1 MTLSSYN
8 KLSLFIKRHFFSLL
22 PFLTFKKAINI
33 VLAFFEMTFRKE
45 HCVSRPFIYRIDP
58 CSSCNL
64 KCSSCE
70 SWKTSTKEKR
80 IMSLED
86 FKSIIDKIKK
96 YVLRVSLYDMGEPL
110 LNKDIYEMISYATK
124 NNISTLISTNFNL
137 LKKEDIPKLFDSG
150 LTVLEPC
157 LDGFSQEKYSEYRQ
171 GGNVEIVK
179 QNLIDVME
187 YKIKNKKKYP
197 IVDVQVVEF
206 NHIKDELKKI
216 DNFLKEIKVDR
227 ITYRQENLGYNI
239 NNEIDNKDIKLTKR
253 TCFWLYLGC
262 MIRPDGSMYP
272 CCGRDFDRFSY
283 GNILKQEL
291 KEIWN
296 NKYYRI
302 SRNFFS
308 KKISSLNQGE
318 LKDIPCTTCDV
329 FVRK

>member
-1 MTLSSYN
+1 MVLSSYN
-8 KLSLFIKRHFFSLL
+8 KLNLFIKRHFFSLL
-22 PFLTFKKAINI
+22 PFLTFRKAINVFLSFI
-33 VLAFFEMTFRKE
+33 ETNFRKE
-45 HCVSRPFIYRIDP
+45 RCISRPFIYRIDP
-58 CSSCNL
+58 CSACNL
-64 KCSSCE
+64 RCSSCE
-70 SWKTSTKEKR
+70 SWQTDTKEKR

-96 YVLRVSLYDMGEPL
+96 YALRVSLYDMGEPL

-137 LKKEDIPKLFDSG
+137 FKKEDISKLFDSG

-157 LDGFSQEKYSEYRQ
+157 LDGFSQEKYSQYRQ

-179 QNLIDVME
+179 QGLIDIME

-197 IVDVQVVEF
+197 IVDVQVVAF
-206 NHIKDELKKI
+206 DHIKDELKQI
-216 DNFLKEIKVDR
+216 DSFLKRIKVDR
-227 ITYRQENLGYNI
+227 VTYRQENLGY
-239 NNEIDNKDIKLTKR
+239 DVKDEVAKKKIFKR

-262 MIRPDGSMYP
+262 MIRPDGSLYP

-283 GNILKQEL
+283 GNILNQEL
-291 KEIWN
+291 RDIWN
-296 NKYYRI
+296 NKYYKL

-308 KKISSLNQGE
+308 KKKKSLSE
-318 LKDIPCTTCDV
+318 EDLKKIPCITCDV